1 MYISFNSLVKSA
13 IFALVQW
20 HHMQKDF
27 AVVEFCPYTVAKNF
41 QSEQQYLPDK
51 TKNET
56 KINFWPTD
64 NISIIQA
71 LRDVLTWLS
80 SFPKRLVI

>member
-56 KINFWPTD
+56 
-64 NISIIQA
+64 
-71 LRDVLTWLS
+71 
-80 SFPKRLVI
+80 